1 MQHWSLANDLAL
13 CVFDER
19 GLGNGWLLPAGPLR
33 ESWPLDLSGCITLS
47 TSNFE
52 LQNPQRVNKQEL
64 VQEKQDI
71 NRREREAREDKLMQL
86 AKRLDHIERA
96 LTLTLTP

>member
-1 MQHWSLANDLAL
+1 MKRQLIKL
-13 CVFDER
+13 VDE
-19 GLGNGWLLPAGPLR
+19 LLDMNP
-33 ESWPLDLSGCITLS
+33 ELDTEVKKADRKAKLLLMTA
-47 TSNFE
+47 
-52 LQNPQRVNKQEL
+52 QEL
-64 VQEKQDI
+64 VQEKHDI